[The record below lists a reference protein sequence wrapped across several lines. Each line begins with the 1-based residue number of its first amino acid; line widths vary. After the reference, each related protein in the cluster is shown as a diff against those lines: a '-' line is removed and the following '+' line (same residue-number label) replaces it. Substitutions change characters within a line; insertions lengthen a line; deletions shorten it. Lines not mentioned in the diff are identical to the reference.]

1 MQEQEVEVSFCDL
14 CGTSVPAGDI
24 ESKQAVIHEGKV
36 IGQCCLATLR
46 GAAEPAAKAGGEQTP
61 GQPGGVGQSGGP
73 SGGQPAA
80 QAGAGQ
86 VGAGQVGAGQAGAD
100 GSRLMTVAIVLL
112 AALAGGIIFLDSR
125 ISRIEDAWATA
136 QSDNDT
142 RQKADSEAL
151 LGVAVKLDGMASG
164 EDLQGLRDKNAE
176 LATQLAS
183 IEDAAGK
190 RQAVLEQEIDGLR
203 RALRAAEGK
212 IVDYRPL
219 FEDLRQRHSRAIA
232 AIEGMRDR
240 VAAVP
245 ASVTPTPEP
254 ATPTPSK
261 PTGDLPADL
270 AEQVENLAAADPAV
284 RFEAVD
290 VLIESQN
297 LKVLPHLLP
306 LAKDPDAFVRRLTVE
321 GLREFQKAEAVD
333 ALVEALRDED
343 ENVCDTAWRSLRDL
357 TGQKF
362 PFDASANKESRAR
375 AAQKWADW
383 WSKARDSFGS

>member
-1 MQEQEVEVSFCDL
+1 MQDQEVEVSFCDL

-24 ESKQAVIHEGKV
+24 ESKQAVVHQGKV
-36 IGQCCLATLR
+36 IGSCCLRSLR
-46 GAAEPAAKAGGEQTP
+46 GEALSAGGA
-61 GQPGGVGQSGGP
+61 SGDAP
-73 SGGQPAA
+73 KAPAMPADKSGAPAE
-80 QAGAGQ
+80 
-86 VGAGQVGAGQAGAD
+86 

-112 AALAGGIIFLDSR
+112 AALAGGIIFVDSR
-125 ISRIEDAWATA
+125 IAGLEAAWTKA
-136 QSDNDT
+136 QSDNDS

-151 LGVAVKLDGMASG
+151 LGLGIKLDGMPTRDDVQS
-164 EDLQGLRDKNAE
+164 LRDENKALSDS
-176 LATQLAS
+176 LAAIEAS
-183 IEDAAGK
+183 SGK

-203 RALRAAEGK
+203 RALRTAEDK

-219 FEDLRQRHSRAIA
+219 FEDLRQRHTRAIA

-245 ASVTPTPEP
+245 ASVVPVEDASDPEP
-254 ATPTPSK
+254 SAPTS
-261 PTGDLPADL
+261 DLPADL
-270 AEQVENLAAADPAV
+270 AEQVKSLAAADPAV

-290 VLIESQN
+290 VLVESKN

-321 GLREFQKAEAVD
+321 GLREFRQAEAID

-343 ENVCDTAWRSLRDL
+343 ENVCDTAWRSLRDM

-362 PFDASANKESRAR
+362 PFDASANKESRGR

-383 WSKARDSFGS
+383 WAKARDTFGS